1 MLEFAIQNP
10 DNHRSVVAPDTDTA
24 ELHIFSSIHCLNS
37 GICAKIVVT
46 QNPCVLAESQVR
58 SHGEAPAQCLMTAAQ
73 MSCLRGKQPSKGSDG
88 EKERGELSFRQQK
101 CYLFLC

>member
-10 DNHRSVVAPDTDTA
+10 DNHRSVVAPDIDTA
-24 ELHIFSSIHCLNS
+24 ELHIFSSINS
-37 GICAKIVVT
+37 AICAKIVVT